1 MDRIIK
7 SLKFKFPYS
16 VEDWKENMYMEN
28 YHYHTMFS
36 NVSTADSPVSNT
48 DYSKRILELKGKCLF
63 SGEHGNQGNQFEV
76 YNIAEETGLKYV
88 HSTEAYWVKNRLEQ
102 DSTNCHIC
110 IIGLTANARRKI
122 NLILSIANEDGY
134 YYKPRI
140 DIELIKSLPKDEVI
154 ITSACIAGWKYDD
167 ADKIWLDLAD
177 YFGDNFFFEV
187 QCHNTEPQKE
197 LNKRILQLAKDND
210 IQIIAGLDSHYINT
224 NTDDVLR
231 NEVLKYKKIVY
242 EDEDGWYLDFPDTKT
257 VIKRFQEQGVLT
269 EEEIYTA
276 ILNTNVFYAKCEDIV
291 IDRAFKIPVLDKEL
305 TYDERVDKLK
315 GIINEAYM
323 HDPYPSKE
331 KIEGIRW
338 EVDQIVDSGVM
349 DYFLTNHFIVKKA
362 IEDYGGIL
370 TTTSRGS
377 SASFII
383 NKLLGF
389 TTIDRFN
396 AEIPIYPQ
404 RFLTKERV
412 LAHQLPDIDF
422 NTSSQEPFIQATKE
436 LLGEHGCYPLMAV
449 EYMKEKAAWQ
459 LYASVSGID
468 PQTANE
474 VSKSLDKYNDA
485 LKYADES
492 EKEFIKVED
501 FIDSQFVP
509 IYEESKKYQGIVVN
523 LKVHACGVAL
533 FDGDIREEIGL
544 ISATSET
551 TKKRTLCACIEGGY
565 LDSFGYVK
573 NDYLVVDVVGLI
585 DECFKSINQPVPTF
599 EKLKEM
605 VKCDEA
611 TWDIYRKGI
620 TCCVNQVEKSSTTQK
635 VMEYTPHTIA
645 ELAAFIAGIRPGFA
659 SLLPRFLK
667 RQEYSTGESKI
678 DELLADSAHYMI
690 YQESIMKVLSF
701 LKLPMGETYGVI
713 KSISK
718 KKLKGEK
725 KENLKKQLIAAWG
738 EIFGNTNKFNE
749 VWNVIE
755 DSARY
760 SFNCVSGDTLI
771 HFDNGESIPIKKVLE
786 FQYEGNP
793 YSLFENKIYENKL
806 CYAYNAGYKDAYV
819 VRTES
824 GKFIECT
831 MENKFPTPYGELQ
844 LQDLDI
850 GGIIFAV
857 DKIQSGKRVFEDKIE
872 SIKYKG
878 NEQVYGLY
886 MADPAHNFVVN
897 DGIVTSNSPHAL
909 SMAGDSLYL
918 AWFKAHHTAKF
929 YETAINHY
937 QKKGNKN
944 KIKELTNESIRAYGY
959 RLGEYRFGQDNRQVN
974 IDEAKKIIY
983 PNLNSVKD
991 IQNSA
996 PIILYNLRD
1005 EHPETLWNMF
1015 ELLSS
1020 AIIGEETR
1028 TKINKKTLDIL
1039 IKIDYFADYG
1049 DINYILAYKEMYDKF
1064 SSSKTINKDKLTDFE
1079 NNCIQG
1085 YFGKET
1091 EKQYK
1096 DIDNKGFVE
1105 NLMNKMQ
1112 ISKASIYD
1120 KINYQVN
1127 FLGTTHIIIPE
1138 EEPNAYVIIE
1148 KDVDKYNRLWYTL
1161 YKLNN
1166 GETAK
1171 YKVNKKWAE
1180 THPFEKGD
1188 SILAVLKTQNKRKK
1202 VNNKWIEDAE
1212 NQETILELCS
1222 KIRMEIE

>member
-1 MDRIIK
+1 MNLTNIIK
-7 SLKFKFPYS
+7 SLKFNFPYS
-16 VEDWKENMYMEN
+16 IEDWGANLYMEN

-36 NVSTADSPVSNT
+36 NVSTADSPISNA

-76 YNIAEETGLKYV
+76 YNIAEETGLRYV

-102 DSTNCHIC
+102 DNANCHIC
-110 IIGLTANARRKI
+110 IIGLTANARKKI
-122 NLILSIANEDGY
+122 NLILSIANQDGY
-134 YYKPRI
+134 YYKPRL

-167 ADKIWLDLAD
+167 ADKVWLDLAA

-197 LNKRILQLAKDND
+197 LNKKIIKLAKDND

-224 NTDDVLR
+224 ETDDVLR

-362 IEDYGGIL
+362 IEDYDGIL

-485 LKYADES
+485 LKYADDN

-573 NDYLVVDVVGLI
+573 NDYLIVDVVGLI

-599 EKLKEM
+599 EELKEM
-605 VKCDEA
+605 IKNDDP
-611 TWDIYRKGI
+611 TWDIYRNGI
-620 TCCVNQVEKSSTTQK
+620 TCCVNQVEKNSTTQK

-678 DELLADSAHYMI
+678 DELLSDSAHYMI

-760 SFNCVSGDTLI
+760 SFN
-771 HFDNGESIPIKKVLE
+771 
-786 FQYEGNP
+786 
-793 YSLFENKIYENKL
+793 
-806 CYAYNAGYKDAYV
+806 
-819 VRTES
+819 
-824 GKFIECT
+824 
-831 MENKFPTPYGELQ
+831 
-844 LQDLDI
+844 
-850 GGIIFAV
+850 
-857 DKIQSGKRVFEDKIE
+857 
-872 SIKYKG
+872 
-878 NEQVYGLY
+878 
-886 MADPAHNFVVN
+886 
-897 DGIVTSNSPHAL
+897 SPHAL

-974 IDEAKKIIY
+974 IDEEKKIIY

-996 PIILYNLRD
+996 PIILYNLRN
-1005 EHPETLWNMF
+1005 EHPETLWDMF

-1020 AIIGEETR
+1020 AAIGEETR

-1166 GETAK
+1166 GETAR

-1202 VNNKWIEDAE
+1202 VNNKWIKDTE

-1222 KIRMEIE
+1222 KIKRGIE

>member
-36 NVSTADSPVSNT
+36 NVSTADSPVSNA

-154 ITSACIAGWKYDD
+154 ITSACIAGWKYED
-167 ADKIWLDLAD
+167 ADKIWLDLAS

-187 QCHNTEPQKE
+187 QYHNTEPQKE
-197 LNKRILQLAKDND
+197 LNQKILKLAKEND
-210 IQIIAGLDSHYINT
+210 IQIIAGLDSHYIET
-224 NTDDVLR
+224 ETEEVLR
-231 NEVLKYKKIVY
+231 NEVLKYKKIFY
-242 EDEDGWYLDFPDTKT
+242 DDEEGWYLDFPDTKT
-257 VIKRFQEQGVLT
+257 VIQRFREQGVLNDD
-269 EEEIYTA
+269 EIYTA
-276 ILNTNVFYAKCEDIV
+276 ILNTNVFYAKCQEILLDKS
-291 IDRAFKIPVLDKEL
+291 FKIPVLDKEL

-315 GIINEAYM
+315 TIINEAYAK
-323 HDPYPSKE
+323 DTYPSKE
-331 KIEGIRW
+331 KIDGIRW
-338 EVDQIVDSGVM
+338 EVEQIVDSRVM
-349 DYFLTNHFIVKKA
+349 DYFLTNYYIIKKA
-362 IEDYGGIL
+362 IEDYGGVL

-459 LYASVSGID
+459 LYASVSGIE

-501 FIDSQFVP
+501 FIEPQFVS
-509 IYEESKKYQGIVVN
+509 IYEESKRYQGIVVN
-523 LKVHACGVAL
+523 LKVHACGVIL
-533 FDGDIREEIGL
+533 FDGDVREEIGL
-544 ISATSET
+544 ISAVSET

-573 NDYLVVDVVGLI
+573 NDYLIVDVVGLI
-585 DECFKSINQPVPTF
+585 DKCFKSINQPVPTF
-599 EKLKEM
+599 EELKYM
-605 VKCDEA
+605 IKDDGA

-620 TCCVNQVEKSSTTQK
+620 TCCVNQVERGSTTQK
-635 VMEYTPHTIA
+635 VMEYKPQTIA

-659 SLLPRFLK
+659 SLLPKFLK
-667 RQEYSTGESKI
+667 RQNYSTGENKI

-701 LKLPMGETYGVI
+701 LKLPMGDTYGVI

-725 KENLKKQLIAAWG
+725 KENLKKQLVSAWK
-738 EIFGNTNKFNE
+738 EIFGNSDKFNE

-771 HFDNGESIPIKKVLE
+771 HFANGVVVRVDKMLPGKL
-786 FQYEGNP
+786 
-793 YSLFENKIYENKL
+793 YSLFENKIYENNLLYTYPVGKRDV
-806 CYAYNAGYKDAYV
+806 YSV
-819 VRTES
+819 ETES
-824 GKFIECT
+824 GKFIKCT
-831 MENKFPTPYGELQ
+831 IEHKFPTPYGELQ
-844 LQDLDI
+844 LKDLNVGD
-850 GGIIFAV
+850 IIFSV
-857 DKIQSGKRVFEDKIE
+857 NKIEKGEKVFEDRIRF
-872 SIKYKG
+872 ITYKG
-878 NEQVYGLY
+878 KQEVYGLY
-886 MADPAHNFVVN
+886 MDDPAHNFVVN

-937 QKKGNKN
+937 QIKGNKN
-944 KIKELTNESIRAYGY
+944 KIKELTNEAIWAYGY
-959 RLGEYRFGQDNRQVN
+959 RLGEYKFGQDNRRVN
-974 IDEAKKIIY
+974 IDEEKKVIY
-983 PNLNSVKD
+983 PSLNSVKD

-996 PIILYNLRD
+996 PDILYKLKN
-1005 EHPETLWNMF
+1005 ENPETLWDMF

-1020 AIIGEETR
+1020 AIVGEDKK

-1039 IKIDYFADYG
+1039 IKIDYFSDYG
-1049 DINYILAYKEMYDKF
+1049 DINYILEYYNMYNKF
-1064 SSSKTINKDKLTDFE
+1064 ATSKTIAKDKLTDFE
-1079 NNCIQG
+1079 KECIKG
-1085 YFGKET
+1085 CFGKET
-1091 EKQYK
+1091 DKQYR
-1096 DIDNKGFVE
+1096 DIDNKCFVA
-1105 NLMNKMQ
+1105 NSMGKRH
-1112 ISKASIYD
+1112 ISPVSIYD
-1120 KINYQVN
+1120 KIKYQVN
-1127 FLGTTHIIIPE
+1127 FLGSTHIIIPE
-1138 EEPNAYVIIE
+1138 EEPNAYVILE
-1148 KDVDKYNRLWYTL
+1148 KDFDKYNRLWYTL
-1161 YKLNN
+1161 YQLNT

-1180 THPFEKGD
+1180 AHPFEKGD

-1202 VNNKWIEDAE
+1202 VNNKWIEDKE

-1222 KIRMEIE
+1222 KIRIGKE